1 MLMTE
6 LTVAGRR
13 IGAGLALALVMSA
26 PGLDA
31 AGVSAGGSAAV
42 DAARTDNLAALQAI
56 AKAGGDVNPPAV
68 DGTTPLLVAAQ
79 RGDQATVTFLLAHRA
94 KADQANRYGATP
106 LRAAVVQGN
115 LAVVEALLKA
125 GAAADALRRESADTP
140 LMLASRAGHAPVVR
154 ALLARG
160 ARPDTAEPLRGQTAL
175 MWAAAEGHPEVARL
189 LIEAGASTKALSK
202 TKISPLMFAI
212 RSGSVDTTKA
222 IVDSGVNVNEP
233 ASDGTRPLVLAIINA
248 HFDVAAYLLERG
260 ADPKVEDPHG
270 QPILVLAFM
279 RKAENRALSTV
290 LPRLLPQT
298 GVDAF
303 KLAELLLAKG
313 ADINARYKGN
323 GPPRHVALGSYR
335 VPFTGATP
343 FYIAAI
349 TADVPFMRFL
359 VTNGANP
366 ALTTDAGI
374 TPLLAA
380 SGIGRWEGETP
391 GSNQDSLEAVKLAAE
406 LGNDPKAEIPRDG
419 KMDSTWLGANAMHG
433 AANLGASEIVRWL
446 SDKGVPLDVKSA
458 KGVSPYHIAAGLDS
472 GQFHAWP
479 ETATVILQ
487 AAKERG
493 VTVDT
498 TEPELPRGGR

>member
-1 MLMTE
+1 MSEHTA
-6 LTVAGRR
+6 AGRR
-13 IGAGLALALVMSA
+13 LGAGLVVALALSV
-26 PGLDA
+26 PGPGAALLA
-31 AGVSAGGSAAV
+31 AGRSGPV
-42 DAARTDNLAALQAI
+42 DAARAGDIAALQAI
-56 AKAGGDVNPPAV
+56 ARAGGHVNAPAV
-68 DGTTPLLVAAQ
+68 DGTTPLLVASQ
-79 RGDQATVTFLLAHRA
+79 RGDHAAVAFLLAHGA
-94 KADQANRYGATP
+94 KADQANRYGVTP
-106 LRAAVVQGN
+106 LRAAVVHGN

-125 GAAADALRRESADTP
+125 GAAADALRRESGDTP
-140 LMLASRAGHAPVVR
+140 LMLAARAGHAPVVR

-160 ARPDTAEPLRGQTAL
+160 AKPDTAEPLRGQTAL
-175 MWAAAEGHPEVARL
+175 MWAAAEGHPEVARV

-212 RSGSVDTTKA
+212 RSGSVDTTKTILNA
-222 IVDSGVNVNEP
+222 GVNVNEP

-248 HFDVAAYLLERG
+248 HFDVAAALLEHG

-270 QPILVLAFM
+270 QPILVLTFM

-303 KLAELLLAKG
+303 TLAELLLAKG

-343 FYIAAI
+343 FYVAAI
-349 TADVPFMRFL
+349 TADVEFMRFL
-359 VTNGANP
+359 VKHGANP

-391 GSNQDSLEAVKLAAE
+391 GSNQDSLEAVKLAHE
-406 LGNDPKAEIPRDG
+406 LGNDPKAVVPPTG

-446 SDKGVPLDVKSA
+446 ADKGVPLDVKSA

-479 ETATVILQ
+479 ETAQVILQ
-487 AAKERG
+487 AAKDRG

-498 TEPELPRGGR
+498 TEPVLPRGGY

>member
-1 MLMTE
+1 MTA
-6 LTVAGRR
+6 LTTTITRLGIGVVLALSLAGPAGAASPP
-13 IGAGLALALVMSA
+13 GAGPSR
-26 PGLDA
+26 
-31 AGVSAGGSAAV
+31 AV
-42 DAARTDNLAALQAI
+42 EAARAGDLAALRAI
-56 AKAGGDVNPPAV
+56 ARAKGDVNAPAV

-79 RGDQATVTFLLAHRA
+79 RGDREAVTFLLAHGA

-106 LRAAVVQGN
+106 LRAAVVHGSVE
-115 LAVVEALLKA
+115 VVEALLKA
-125 GAAADALRRESADTP
+125 GADADARRRESGDTP

-160 ARPDTAEPLRGQTAL
+160 ARPDTTEPLRGQTAL
-175 MWAAAEGHPEVARL
+175 MWAAAEGHAEVARL

-212 RSGSVDTTKA
+212 RAGSIDATKA
-222 IVDSGVNVNEP
+222 ILDSGVSVNEP
-233 ASDGTRPLVLAIINA
+233 AADGTRPLVLAILNA

-270 QPILVLAFM
+270 QPLLVLTFM

-303 KLAELLLAKG
+303 RLAELLVAKG

-323 GPPRHVALGSYR
+323 GPPRHVALGMYR

-343 FYIAAI
+343 FYVAAI

-359 VTNGANP
+359 AKHGAD
-366 ALTTDAGI
+366 ARLATDAGI

-380 SGIGRWEGETP
+380 SGIGYWEGETP
-391 GSNQDSLEAVKLAAE
+391 GSNQDALEAVRLAHE
-406 LGNDPKAEIPRDG
+406 LGNDPKAEVPRTG

-433 AANLGASEIVRWL
+433 AANRGSSEMVRWL
-446 SDKGVPLDVKSA
+446 AEQGVPLDVKSA

-479 ETATVILQ
+479 ETAKVILQ
-487 AAKERG
+487 TATDRG
-493 VTVDT
+493 VTIDT
-498 TEPELPRGGR
+498 REPVLPRGGY